1 MILFTCGIA
10 MRRWRS
16 TLIIFLVVASI
27 TGAQIPFREVRIEG
41 FVQDSSGAT
50 IPDAQVTLSHED
62 GAEWG
67 EVFTTPSGYFHFAA
81 VHAGQYIVT
90 VQKEGFQLWS
100 THMDAGSKPVASLK
114 VVLTVGGLHEEI
126 AVQSES
132 DPWDLTVEPSD
143 NRNEVI
149 MDAAMLEKL
158 PVLDQDYVAT
168 VSNFLDEAATATGG
182 VSIVV
187 DGMEEKDAGVSPSA
201 VQEVKINQD
210 PYSSEFARPGR
221 GRIEIVTK
229 QEAPKYHGA
238 FTFAYRNSLFNGGNP
253 FAVTIPPEER
263 RNYDGFVS
271 GPIWRSKKT
280 FFFASLNRREDSLES
295 VVFAQ
300 GLSGAIHENVA
311 SPTLTNQVAV
321 RITHRFSDRHTTS
334 LQYKYKD
341 FNAANQGVG
350 GLTLSE
356 AGTNTIYREDDL
368 IFSDSHTFSPR
379 IVNQFQIM
387 CERDRNPTVSTSGD
401 QAIVVLGAFNGG
413 GAQANKLFTQNAVKI
428 NDVLSW
434 NRGRHLLR
442 LGINV
447 PNWTRVAIDD
457 YTDFGGQFTFSSLQ
471 DYANNHP
478 LLYSQQT
485 GQTRYVFM
493 YRELAGFVQDQIRV
507 QPKLSITLG
516 LRYDWQNYFNS
527 NYGFAPRASFAYAL
541 GNRHKTVL
549 RGGAGIFN
557 DRTGITPIED
567 LVRYSGPSLFNY
579 LITSPSYPNPFAKA
593 SLSTLPPNV
602 VRLAPDVRI
611 PYTIQYGLGIE
622 QKILKQATLVLA
634 YEGAE
639 GFDLF
644 RSLDINAPPP
654 PLYTAP
660 PNPNYGIYR
669 EIQSVGRQMRSA
681 FEVTFR
687 GNVSRHFTGMAQ
699 YVLSQTYNDTGG
711 INYFPSNNYDFS
723 GEWGL
728 ADFNRTHRFNL
739 LGIFNAGKYFSL
751 GTGLY
756 VASGK
761 PYTITTGFDNY
772 NDGLANERPPGV
784 PRNSLAGPGF
794 IRLDT
799 RWSHSFQLTK
809 PAKKEQGVTMTAAV
823 DAFNALNHVN
833 YVSYVGVMTS
843 PFFGHPVSALAMR
856 RLQFST
862 GFRF

>member
-1 MILFTCGIA
+1 
-10 MRRWRS
+10 MRQWCF
-16 TLIIFLVVASI
+16 TLILLGVASI
-27 TGAQIPFREVRIEG
+27 SRGQIPSREVRIEG
-41 FVQDSSGAT
+41 FVQDTSGAT
-50 IPDAQVTLSHED
+50 ILDAQVSLSHSD

-67 EVFTTPSGYFHFAA
+67 EVVTTS
-81 VHAGQYIVT
+81 AGFFQFDGVQPGEYIIT
-90 VQKEGFQLWS
+90 VQKEGFRTWT
-100 THMDAGSKPVASLK
+100 THVAARTKPVVSFR
-114 VVLTVGGLHEEI
+114 VVLVVGELHEEV
-126 AVQSES
+126 AVKSES

-158 PVLDQDYVAT
+158 PVLDQNYIAT
-168 VSNFLDEAATATGG
+168 VANFLDEAATATGG
-182 VSIVV
+182 VSIIV

-201 VQEVKINQD
+201 IQEVKINQD

-221 GRIEIVTK
+221 GRIEVITK

-238 FTFAYRNSLFNGGNP
+238 FTFSYRNSLFNGSNP

-280 FFFASLNRREDSLES
+280 FFLASVNRREDDLQS

-300 GLSGAIHENVA
+300 GLSGPILENVA
-311 SPTLTNQVAV
+311 SPTRTNQVTG
-321 RITHRFSDRHTTS
+321 RITHHFTERHTMS

-341 FNAANQGVG
+341 FNAQNQGVG
-350 GLTLSE
+350 GLTLPE
-356 AGTNTIYREDDL
+356 AGTNTVYREDDL

-387 CERDRNPTVSTSGD
+387 YERDHEPTISTSSG
-401 QAIVVLGAFNGG
+401 QAIIVLGAFNGG
-413 GAQANKLFTQNAVKI
+413 GAQSNRLFTENAVKI
-428 NDVLSW
+428 NDALSW
-434 NRGRHLLR
+434 TRGRHLLKF
-442 LGINV
+442 GINI
-447 PNWTRVAIDD
+447 PNWTRVGLDD
-457 YTDFGGQFTFSSLQ
+457 FTDFGGEFTFSSLL

-478 LLYSQQT
+478 LLYAQQT
-485 GQTRYVFM
+485 GQTHYVFM
-493 YRELAGFVQDQIRV
+493 YKELAGFIQDQIRV
-507 QPKLSITLG
+507 RQKLSITIG

-549 RGGAGIFN
+549 RGGIGIFN
-557 DRTGITPIED
+557 DRTGIAPIED

-579 LITSPSYPNPFAKA
+579 LITNPSYPNPFATT
-593 SLSTLPPNV
+593 SLSALPPNI

-611 PYTIQYGLGIE
+611 PYTIQYGLGVE
-622 QKILKQATLVLA
+622 QKIVKQATLVLA
-634 YEGAE
+634 YEGGE

-654 PLYTAP
+654 PLYAVP
-660 PNPNYGIYR
+660 PNPSYGIYR
-669 EIQSVGRQMRSA
+669 QIQSVGRQTRNA

-687 GNVSRHFTGMAQ
+687 GNISRHFTGMAQ

-711 INYFPSNNYDFS
+711 INYFPSNNYDLS

-739 LGIFNAGKYFSL
+739 LGTFNAGKYFSL

-756 VASGK
+756 FASGK

-784 PRNSLAGPGF
+784 PRNSLEGPGF

-799 RWSHSFQLTK
+799 RLSHGFQLTK
-809 PAKKEQGVTMTAAV
+809 PTKREQGVTMAIAI

-843 PFFGHPVSALAMR
+843 PFFGQPVSALAMR
-856 RLQFST
+856 RLQFSA